1 MELTYIVLGLLAIGL
16 LIYCSIKLNNYSFE
30 KYDYKPINLSNIF
43 LMVIPYILFFC
54 AFVLFKGE
62 ANQIVSII
70 STFIIIYINFTYIQK
85 KTDFYVA
92 FASTWI
98 LLLSGFLM
106 TLLVFG
112 NSRNNNDDCYR

>member
-30 KYDYKPINLSNIF
+30 KYDYKPINLLNIF

-106 TLLVFG
+106 ALLVFG
-112 NSRNNNDDCYR
+112 NSRNNNDDGYR